1 MQNNPV
7 ESKQKILFICSRNKK
22 RSPTAE
28 DLYSEFPNLETR
40 SAGLEKNAEYVLSSD
55 DLEWADLVFVM
66 EKNHLKNLEKKFAQ
80 FIQNKRV
87 ICLNIPDRFGY
98 GDEELIQILR
108 KKADPFLL
116 I

>member
-28 DLYSEFPNLETR
+28 DVYSEFPNLETR
-40 SAGLEKNAEYVLSSD
+40 SAGLDKNAEYVLSSE

-66 EKNHLKNLEKKFAQ
+66 EKNHLKNLERKFGEAVK
-80 FIQNKRV
+80 NKRV

-98 GDEELIQILR
+98 GDEELIEILR
-108 KKADPFLL
+108 KKVDTFLF
-116 I
+116 